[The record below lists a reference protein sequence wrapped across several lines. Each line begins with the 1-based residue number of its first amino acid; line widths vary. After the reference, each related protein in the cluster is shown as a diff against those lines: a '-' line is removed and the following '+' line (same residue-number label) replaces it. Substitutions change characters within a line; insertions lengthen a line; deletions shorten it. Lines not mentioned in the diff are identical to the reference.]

1 MSTIWQKDFCLPEFP
16 SLKSDIKTDVL
27 VIGGGM
33 AGILTAFTL
42 KQNGVDCVLVEK
54 GKIATGTTC
63 GTTAKITYQH
73 GLIFRK
79 ILKQYGKEGAE
90 KFLFS
95 GQLALQKYRELSN
108 TIDCDFEQKTNYVYS
123 VSDEKILQDEMAAL
137 DVINHKARLQKNLEI
152 PVNSVG
158 AVAIDNQ
165 AQFNP
170 LKFISGIA
178 KNLHIYEN
186 THIKD
191 IIGTCAYTSKYKIY
205 AKKIIVTTHFPFLD
219 KHGSYF
225 LKLYQ
230 HRSYMVALEKAQMLD
245 GMYVDE
251 AKRGFSF
258 RNYGDTLLLGG
269 GDHRTGK
276 KGGGLNE
283 VRNFYKAHYPYAK
296 EITHWAAQDCMS
308 LDELP
313 YIGHYSKNTPDM
325 LVATGFNKWGMT
337 SSMTAATVLSDLI
350 LGHKNDYADIF
361 SPTRSILKPQLLINT
376 AETTLNLIRPTAPRC
391 THLGCALKWNKD
403 EHSGDCACH
412 GSRFSGDGTVLNN
425 PANKDLQI

>member
-16 SLKSDIKTDVL
+16 SLNSDIKTDVL
-27 VIGGGM
+27 IIGGGM

-42 KQNGVDCVLVEK
+42 KQNGVDCVIVEK
-54 GKIATGTTC
+54 ERIASGTTC

-95 GQLALQKYRELSN
+95 GRLAIENFKKLSD
-108 TIDCDFEQKTNYVYS
+108 TFECDFEEKTNYVYS
-123 VSDEKILQDEMAAL
+123 VSDEKILHDEMAAL
-137 DVINHKARLQKNLEI
+137 DVINHKAELCKNLEI

-158 AVAIDNQ
+158 AVAFKNQ
-165 AQFNP
+165 AEFNP

-178 KNLHIYEN
+178 KNLHVYEN

-205 AKKIIVTTHFPFLD
+205 ANKIIVTTHFPFID

-230 HRSYMVALEKAQMLD
+230 HRSYMVALENAQMLD

-276 KGGGLNE
+276 KGGGLDE
-283 VRNFYKAHYPYAK
+283 VRNFYKVHYPYAK

-337 SSMTAATVLSDLI
+337 NSMTAAYVLTDLI

-403 EHSGDCACH
+403 EHSWDCGCH
-412 GSRFSGDGTVLNN
+412 GSRFSSDGTVLNN

>member
-1 MSTIWQKDFCLPEFP
+1 MSTIWQKDLKLPEFP
-16 SLKSDIKTDVL
+16 SLNSDIKTDVL

-42 KQNGVDCVLVEK
+42 KQNGVDCVVVEK
-54 GKIATGTTC
+54 ERIANGTTC

-95 GQLALQKYRELSN
+95 GRLALENFKKLSDTFN
-108 TIDCDFEQKTNYVYS
+108 CDFEQKTNYVYS
-123 VSDEKILQDEMAAL
+123 VSDKKILYDEMAAL
-137 DVINHKARLQKNLEI
+137 DVINYKAKLQKNLEI
-152 PVNSVG
+152 PINSVG
-158 AVAIDNQ
+158 AVAFKNQ

-178 KNLHIYEN
+178 KNLRIYEN

-191 IIGTCAYTSKYKIY
+191 IIGTCAYTDKYKIY
-205 AKKIIVTTHFPFLD
+205 ANKIIVATHFPFID
-219 KHGSYF
+219 KHGAYF

-230 HRSYMVALEKAQMLD
+230 HRSYMVALENAQMLE

-251 AKRGFSF
+251 AKVGYTF
-258 RNYGDTLLLGG
+258 RNYKDLLILGG

-276 KGGGLNE
+276 KGGGLDE
-283 VRNFYKAHYPYAK
+283 VRNFYKVHYPYTK

-313 YIGHYSKNTPDM
+313 YIGYYSKNTPDM

-337 SSMTAATVLSDLI
+337 SSMTAACVLTDLI
-350 LGHKNDYADIF
+350 LGRQNDYADIF
-361 SPTRSILKPQLLINT
+361 SPARSILKPQLLINT

-391 THLGCALKWNKD
+391 THLGCALKWNKA
-403 EHSGDCACH
+403 EHSWDCGCH
-412 GSRFSGDGTVLNN
+412 GSRFDKNGTILNN
-425 PANKDLQI
+425 PANKNLH